1 MWARYLSRRF
11 FRPSVPLLAR
21 KDYYSTFHSEI
32 LGVPQGASDSDIKKA
47 YFSLAKQYHPDVNKA
62 AGAKERF
69 AEINEY
75 PLVSA
80 YQTLGNADKRRMY
93 ENTGMTGDEQDQA
106 KAGFGSS
113 GGFDFGGGFNP
124 FGGFGAGQG
133 GPKGF
138 GFGSF
143 QDILNEFEDM
153 FGTRQEEKPYKG
165 EDITATVELEF
176 LEAVHGSKKTINVHR
191 KSTCSVCNGTRTRP
205 GSPRVKCSSCGGSGH
220 VYMKSGPITFQSA
233 CTKCKG
239 KGVIQKQDCSAC
251 SGQGTTS
258 TKAEEV
264 VNIPKGVETGQTLRM
279 AGKGHR
285 SEGDGPAGD
294 ILLKVKVKAHP
305 LFKRDGLNITSNVY
319 VTVAQA
325 VLGATVEVD
334 TVEGPKSIRIE
345 PGSGADSVKALAG
358 LGASATGSSK
368 RGDHLMRLHIQ
379 LPRRLSAKQRQLFEA
394 LQAENL

>member
-1 MWARYLSRRF
+1 
-11 FRPSVPLLAR
+11 
-21 KDYYSTFHSEI
+21 
-32 LGVPQGASDSDIKKA
+32 
-47 YFSLAKQYHPDVNKA
+47 
-62 AGAKERF
+62 
-69 AEINEY
+69 
-75 PLVSA
+75 
-80 YQTLGNADKRRMY
+80 MY

-106 KAGFGSS
+106 KAGFGS

-124 FGGFGAGQG
+124 FGGFGAGHG

-143 QDILNEFEDM
+143 QDILNEFEEM

-176 LEAVHGSKKTINVHR
+176 LEAIHGSKKTINVHR
-191 KSTCSVCNGTRTRP
+191 KSTCSVCNGSRTRP
-205 GSPRVKCSSCGGSGH
+205 GSPRVKCSSCGGAGH
-220 VYMKSGPITFQSA
+220 VYMKSGPITFQST

-239 KGVIQKQDCSAC
+239 KGVIQKHDCPAC

-264 VNIPKGVETGQTLRM
+264 VNIPRGVETGQTLRM

-294 ILLKVKVKAHP
+294 ILLKVRVKPHST
-305 LFKRDGLNITSNVY
+305 FKREGLNITSNVY

-345 PGSGADSVKALAG
+345 PGSAAGSVKTLSG

-368 RGDHLMRLHIQ
+368 RGDHLFRLHIQ